1 MKKKRIVTIG
11 GGTGSFTLLT
21 GLKKY
26 PVDLSAIVS
35 MADDG
40 GSTGVLRDEL
50 GVLPPGDVRQC
61 LVALS
66 QSSEKMRELMNYRF
80 SEGGLS
86 GHSFGNLLLS
96 ALEKINGSFGKGI
109 EEAMKILN
117 VSGEV
122 IPVTDHDAKL
132 RLRLGNGSILE
143 GEDAINHGDIQT
155 AGMKKL
161 WYGSKVGAYAKA
173 IDRVQRADAIIIGP
187 GNHYCS
193 ILPNFVVDSFAKAV
207 LESSAKVVY
216 VCNLTNKKGHTIGW
230 TLDDYVASLEKY
242 IGKGRVDFVVVNTKM
257 PKKELIQ
264 KYERTEGAGTLVR
277 FDAEKENTE
286 RTYKMAL
293 ARVISD
299 IVPKAQPGDTIAAL
313 RAFIRHDSDRLA
325 KAIILLLE
333 TEGQRVIEEIV

>member
-1 MKKKRIVTIG
+1 MNRKRIVTIG
-11 GGTGSFTLLT
+11 GGTGSFTLLS

-26 PVDLSAIVS
+26 PVKLSAIVS

-66 QSSEKMRELMNYRF
+66 QSSEEMRRLMNYRF

-96 ALEKINGSFGKGI
+96 ALEKIHGSFSAGVD
-109 EEAMKILN
+109 EAMKILN

-122 IPVTDHDAKL
+122 IPVTNHDAKL
-132 RLRLGNGSILE
+132 RLKLCDGTVLE
-143 GEDAINHGDIQT
+143 GEDAINHSDIQRSG
-155 AGMKKL
+155 AEKM
-161 WYGSKVGAYAKA
+161 WYESRVGANKKA
-173 IDRVQRADAIIIGP
+173 LDRVASADAVIIGP

-193 ILPNFVVDSFAKAV
+193 ILPNFAIASFARAV
-207 LESSAKVVY
+207 RESRAKVMY
-216 VCNLTNKKGHTIGW
+216 VANLTNKKGHTAGW
-230 TLDDYVASLEKY
+230 TLKEYVVSLEQY
-242 IGKGRVDFVVVNTKM
+242 IGKGRVNFVIANTKR
-257 PKKELIQ
+257 PKKELIE
-264 KYERTEGAGTLVR
+264 KYERVEGKDLLVSCER
-277 FDAEKENTE
+277 EKSDAD
-286 RTYKMAL
+286 RAYKLAL

-299 IVPKAQPGDTIAAL
+299 AVPTMQKGDAIASL

-325 KAIILLLE
+325 KAIMLLLE
-333 TEGQRVIEEIV
+333 TDGQRVIEEIV

>member
-1 MKKKRIVTIG
+1 MNKKRIVTVG
-11 GGTGSFTLLT
+11 GGTGSFTLLS

-66 QSSEKMRELMNYRF
+66 QSSEEMRRLMNYRF

-96 ALEKINGSFGKGI
+96 ALEKIHGSFSAGVN
-109 EEAMKILN
+109 EAMKILN
-117 VSGEV
+117 VVGEV
-122 IPVTDHDAKL
+122 IPVTNHDAQL
-132 RLRLGNGSILE
+132 RLRLQDGVILE
-143 GEDAINHGDIQT
+143 GEDAINHSDIQR
-155 AGMKKL
+155 AGVAEMG
-161 WYGSKVGAYAKA
+161 YVARVGANKKA
-173 IDRVQRADAIIIGP
+173 IDRVRHADAIIIGP

-193 ILPNFVVDSFAKAV
+193 ILPNFAIASFARAV
-207 LESSAKVVY
+207 RESSAKVVY
-216 VCNLTNKKGHTIGW
+216 VANLTNKKGHTARW
-230 TLDDYVASLEKY
+230 NVEDYVTSLEGY
-242 IGKGRVDFVVVNTKM
+242 IGKGRTDFVIVNTKK
-257 PKKELIQ
+257 PKKELVE
-264 KYERTEGAGTLVR
+264 KYERAEGKNMLVSCER
-277 FDAEKENTE
+277 EKMDTQ

-299 IVPKAQPGDTIAAL
+299 VVPKAQPGDAIAAL

-325 KAIILLLE
+325 KAIMLLLE
-333 TEGQRVIEEIV
+333 TDGQKVIEEIV